1 MNSMSRLGLFLLMII
16 ACPALIWAQEKE
28 SPAMSLGLGSELPLN
43 PRVRKG
49 TFENG
54 MTYYIMHNKKPE
66 NRAALRLA
74 VNAGSVMETD
84 EQQGLAHFVE
94 HMCFNGTKNFKK
106 NELVQYLES
115 IGMRFGGD
123 INAYTSFD
131 ETVYMLEL
139 PLDDD
144 EKVTKGLQVLVDWA
158 SAVSFDAEE
167 IDKERGVI
175 IEEWRSRNGAGA
187 RIRDKQFPI
196 LLKGS
201 MYADR
206 LPIGKPEI
214 LRSFAHETLRDFY
227 RTWYRPDLMAII
239 AVGDFD
245 VDAMEGKLRE
255 MFGRIPTPRNP
266 VTRPTFSVPDH
277 DELLF
282 AIATDKE
289 ATGTSLS
296 LVHKMDPTIDR
307 KVSDYRKSMTEQLYS
322 QMLNERYS
330 ELVQRSKIPPF
341 IGARSGRSGFVRTK
355 DMYSLGISVKEDAV
369 LTGFEALLVEAK
381 RVMDHGFTASEL
393 ERAKTNLLRRIE
405 QSYNE
410 REKTSSDAHVS
421 EFVRNFLQ
429 EEPIPGIEIE
439 YELYRKYLPTITVR
453 EVNKLSAEFMNP
465 RNRVVSLSMPEKDGV
480 EVPTEAQL
488 RAVMDKVD
496 KMTVEAYVDEVAN
509 KPLADVPT
517 SPVRI
522 TDETTHDNIGVTDWK
537 LGNGIRVLLKTT
549 DFKADEIRFAA
560 VSPGGNGTVH
570 DRDIPSGSL
579 ASTVVNLGGLGG
591 FDAVTLR
598 KMLAGKVASVSP
610 FISGTHEG
618 FSGSA
623 APKDLETALQM
634 LYLYFTAPRKDTTA
648 FESFKSRMAA
658 QFENFGNMP
667 ERVFSDTLQVTLANY
682 HPRVR
687 PITKQW
693 LEEVD
698 LEKAFDFYRD
708 RFADAGDFTFV
719 FVGNITAAELRPLVE
734 RYLGALPVTGRK
746 ESWRDPGVH
755 PPRGV
760 IKKTVSKG
768 IDEKS
773 MVAVIF
779 KGDFTWTYEDRYL
792 ISSLEELLT
801 IKLREAIREDAGGTY
816 GVGVNINVSRHP
828 VGEYSLSVSFGTDP
842 TRVDE
847 LLGTL
852 FTVLQDTRETLT
864 TEENL
869 QKIQEIQRREREKNL
884 KENGF
889 WLGRLQSSLINGD
902 PLDEWLA
909 FETNIAALT
918 REALRDAARKYIN
931 LDNYVQVVLYPEKH
945 GASND
950 AK

>member
-1 MNSMSRLGLFLLMII
+1 MGLLMLLLF
-16 ACPALIWAQEKE
+16 AAPVLLMAQEKE
-28 SPAMSLGLGSELPLN
+28 ITAASLGLGSELPLN
-43 PRVRKG
+43 PQVRKG
-49 TFENG
+49 TFKNG
-54 MTYYIMHNKKPE
+54 MTYYIMHNTRPE

-74 VNAGSVMETD
+74 VNAGSILETD

-139 PLDDD
+139 PLDDE

-158 SAVSFDAEE
+158 SAVSFDGEE

-175 IEEWRSRNGAGA
+175 IEEWRSRNGASA

-201 MYADR
+201 LYADR
-206 LPIGKPEI
+206 LPIGKVEI
-214 LRSFAHETLRDFY
+214 LRSFKHETIREFY

-245 VDAMEGKLRE
+245 VDEMEGKLRD
-255 MFGRIPTPRNP
+255 MFGGIPARENPAPRQ
-266 VTRPTFSVPDH
+266 TFEVPDH

-296 LVHKMDPTIDR
+296 LIHKMNPTVDR
-307 KVSDYRKSMTEQLYS
+307 KVSDYRKSMAEQLYS

-330 ELVQRSKIPPF
+330 ELVQRSKTPPF
-341 IGARSGRSGFVRTK
+341 IGAGSGKGGFVRTK
-355 DMYSLGISVKEDAV
+355 DMYALRMSVKDDGV
-369 LTGFEALLVEAK
+369 LAGFEALLVEAK
-381 RVMDHGFTASEL
+381 RVKDHGFTASEL
-393 ERAKTNLLRRIE
+393 ERAKTNLLRHFE

-410 REKTSSDAHVS
+410 REKTSSDSHAS
-421 EFVRNFLQ
+421 EFVRNFLH

-439 YELYRKYLPTITVR
+439 YELYKKYLQTISVR
-453 EVNKLSAEFMNP
+453 EVNKLTADFMP
-465 RNRVVSLSMPEKDGV
+465 ERNRVVSLSMPEKDGV
-480 EVPTEAQL
+480 PVPTEAQL
-488 RAVMDKVD
+488 RAVMEKVD
-496 KMTVEAYVDEVAN
+496 AMTLEPYVDEVAN
-509 KPLADVPT
+509 KPLAEVPAST
-517 SPVRI
+517 VRVV
-522 TDETTHDNIGVTDWK
+522 DEKTLDDIGVTEWK
-537 LGNGIRVLLKTT
+537 LSNGIRVLVKTT
-549 DFKADEIRFAA
+549 DFKDDEVRFAA
-560 VSPGGNGTVH
+560 VSPGGNGGVG
-570 DRDIPSGSL
+570 DRDIPSGTL
-579 ASTVVNLGGLGG
+579 ATTVVNLGGLGE

-598 KMLAGKVASVSP
+598 KLLAGKVVGVSP

-634 LYLYFTAPRKDTTA
+634 LYLSVTAPRKDTTA
-648 FESFKSRMAA
+648 FESFKTRMAA

-698 LEKAFDFYRD
+698 LEKSFDIYQD
-708 RFADAGDFTFV
+708 RFRDAGDFTFL
-719 FVGNITAAELRPLVE
+719 FVGNITAAELRPLAE
-734 RYLGALPVTGRK
+734 KYLGALPVTGRTETWK
-746 ESWRDPGVH
+746 DPGVR
-755 PPRGV
+755 PPTGV
-760 IKKTVSKG
+760 IKKEVFKG

-773 MVAVIF
+773 MVAVV
-779 KGDFTWTYEDRYL
+779 FTGPFEWTYENRYL

-801 IKLREAIREDAGGTY
+801 IKLRESIREDAGGTY
-816 GVGVNINVSRHP
+816 GVGVNISVDRYP
-828 VGEYSLSVSFGTDP
+828 VEDYSLSVGFGTDP
-842 TRVDE
+842 SRVDE

-852 FTVLQDTRETLT
+852 FTVLKDTKDNLT

-889 WLGRLQSSLINGD
+889 WLGRLQSSLTHGD
-902 PLDEWLA
+902 PLNEWLA
-909 FETNIAALT
+909 FETHISGLT

-931 LDNYVQVVLYPEKH
+931 LDNYVQVVLYPEKKTE
-945 GASND
+945 SSE